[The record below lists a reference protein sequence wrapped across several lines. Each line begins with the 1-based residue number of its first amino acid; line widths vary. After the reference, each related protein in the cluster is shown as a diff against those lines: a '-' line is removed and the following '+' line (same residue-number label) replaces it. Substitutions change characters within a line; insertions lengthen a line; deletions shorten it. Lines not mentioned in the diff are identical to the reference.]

1 MIAYKHKSKIG
12 KENSMKEVNNSFQLE
27 EAFKEIEDIINQL
40 ESDTISLK
48 ESISL
53 YGKGAQLVAE
63 CKKELTGIEKEMI
76 VINDGIAD
84 NPMEDEE

>member
-12 KENSMKEVNNSFQLE
+12 KENSMKEANNSFQLE

-53 YGKGAQLVAE
+53 YGKV
-63 CKKELTGIEKEMI
+63 KR
-76 VINDGIAD
+76 N
-84 NPMEDEE
+84 

>member
-12 KENSMKEVNNSFQLE
+12 KENSMKEANNSFQLE

-63 CKKELTGIEKEMI
+63 CKKERTGIEKEMI
-76 VINDGIAD
+76 GINEATAE